1 LECAICAATF
11 DTLLGRVTYVTSA
24 VPIEPLNITSAER
37 YIEAMK
43 VLCVGRHPFL
53 SEHLCRFFEPLGVD
67 AIPCVGIREAAALA
81 PAHEPDAIIC
91 DYDLLATM
99 SLAEWEQEPAVAAV
113 PVIAVSLTRHP
124 GEAHLLDINGIAGF
138 LYLPTLDREDARR
151 LLATIRPK
159 RTRIDPP
166 NVLPWPGTTPIAHV
180 R

>member
-1 LECAICAATF
+1 MQSDARH
-11 DTLLGRVTYVTSA
+11 DDR
-24 VPIEPLNITSAER
+24 PIGPLNFAPGAR
-37 YIEAMK
+37 YIVRMR
-43 VLCVGRHPFL
+43 VLCIGRHPFL
-53 SEHLCRFFEPLGVD
+53 SEHLCRFFESLGVD
-67 AIPCVGIREAAALA
+67 SIPCVGINEAASLV

-99 SLAEWEQEPAVAAV
+99 SLGDWEQDPTLSKV

-151 LLATIRPK
+151 LLAAIRPA

-166 NVLPWPGTTPIAHV
+166 NLPWPGTTPVAQF

>member
-1 LECAICAATF
+1 MQSDARH
-11 DTLLGRVTYVTSA
+11 DDR
-24 VPIEPLNITSAER
+24 PIGPLNFAPGAR
-37 YIEAMK
+37 YIVRMK
-43 VLCVGRHPFL
+43 VLCIGRHPFL
-53 SEHLCRFFEPLGVD
+53 SEHLCRFFESLGVD
-67 AIPCVGIREAAALA
+67 SIPCVGFNEAASLV

-99 SLAEWEQEPAVAAV
+99 SLGDWEQDPALSKV

-138 LYLPTLDREDARR
+138 LYLPTLDRKDARR
-151 LLATIRPK
+151 LLAAIRPT

-166 NVLPWPGTTPIAHV
+166 NLPWPGTTPVAQF